1 MALFLGL
8 VAIFGGL
15 WFLGLKYEVNY
26 GTSLKSFEQG
36 TPSGVIDDD
45 GALDSLFEALTS
57 NAAQYESLMDELASI
72 KTATG
77 ASRRL
82 KGVRPRESG
91 FRTQIA
97 STMGYN
103 SLHEAI
109 WYSVQLLAAG
119 GVDDSIP
126 DLTALRVIYFLGLLS
141 GLVVFAI
148 LVGFI
153 TDGVTT
159 FMESLNEGKTKV
171 VTAGHTLVLGTNEAT
186 PRLVAQIAHMRR
198 AQTQCNSSFRQK
210 YLGIGIHPPSTSV
223 AVAPVVVRAGTDTSR
238 CVSFCAGVLL
248 NISAKFWRISESVVG
263 VPARADPS
271 LGRTST
277 VAADFCSVGLTECR
291 PLKVHS
297 KIRPNEQDRHSAF
310 GTPRRSSS

>member
-36 TPSGVIDDD
+36 TPSGVHDDD

-238 CVSFCAGVLL
+238 CVSF
-248 NISAKFWRISESVVG
+248 
-263 VPARADPS
+263 ARA
-271 LGRTST
+271 
-277 VAADFCSVGLTECR
+277 CS
-291 PLKVHS
+291 
-297 KIRPNEQDRHSAF
+297 
-310 GTPRRSSS
+310 